1 MKRFHCRGLFLL
13 ILLVVATVAVACGGE
28 DTTPTPRA
36 TGPAATLAPTVTP
49 QAGATSAT
57 ASPSSP
63 EDIVRTFFDTIGA
76 GDSEKTANLLIPE
89 RAKEVNQLELPR
101 PPILNLT
108 VKKLGG
114 RGYRTGAGW
123 IRCGITH
130 QGTRRCYRQT
140 NGQWLISNMDD
151 PPSPEDTVR
160 ALIDA
165 MGAGDSERM
174 ASLGIPENAEQIRQ
188 VNLPKLT
195 ISNLNVQKLS
205 ETEDTAEVAAGY
217 DVESSALK
225 IDGHVDVSVTLVKTN
240 GQWLISEMNE
250 VQTETRV
257 EVLVH
262 DEADVPVAGAKVTI
276 GNAEK
281 EIIRTEITDTA
292 GLAEFGEAPAP
303 DNIIATRDGYTPSRG
318 WGFVSG
324 EPYKVRL
331 ESAESMAQKKEHAVL
346 TVVEPPVLTIPQ
358 GGSAKAIASVYSF
371 GRPSRVSL
379 RLQDGLDPS
388 TKFDLESTP
397 DELTLADTGQADIE
411 LTIRVASGT
420 EPGVYRVN
428 VAPVV
433 LEDLRPQGV
442 GEGYGAGGAT
452 LMIKVKAPE

>member
-1 MKRFHCRGLFLL
+1 M
-13 ILLVVATVAVACGGE
+13 
-28 DTTPTPRA
+28 
-36 TGPAATLAPTVTP
+36 
-49 QAGATSAT
+49 
-57 ASPSSP
+57 
-63 EDIVRTFFDTIGA
+63 
-76 GDSEKTANLLIPE
+76 LIPE

-108 VKKLGG
+108 VKKLSEEEDTAQVLA
-114 RGYRTGAGW
+114 GYDVESPIKGHAGV
-123 IRCGITH
+123 IVTLVK
-130 QGTRRCYRQT
+130 T
-140 NGQWLISNMDD
+140 NGQWLISDMDD

-217 DVESSALK
+217 DVESPALK

-292 GLAEFGEAPAP
+292 ALAEFGEAPAP

-442 GEGYGAGGAT
+442 GEGYGAGGDT